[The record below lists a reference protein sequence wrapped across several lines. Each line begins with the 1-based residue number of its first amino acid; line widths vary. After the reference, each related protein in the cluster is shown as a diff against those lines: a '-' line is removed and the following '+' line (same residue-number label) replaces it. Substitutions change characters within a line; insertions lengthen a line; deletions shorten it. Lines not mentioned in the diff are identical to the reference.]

1 MNRAQSRLYA
11 RLAAL
16 ACTAS
21 AFVAACDSSEST
33 SSTTKPGSDA
43 STTQDTAAT
52 GTDAVSTATDAV
64 AAGTDAV
71 AAGSDAV
78 AAGTDAVSAGTDAVS
93 AGTDAAS
100 TVVEQS
106 GTFEVSTDISKDTI
120 WKSGAQV
127 TLSQHIHVT
136 GAVLTIEPGVTI
148 LGKQGTSLVITT
160 TGRLVSEGTK
170 EKPIVFTSSKAVG
183 SRAPG
188 DWGGVVL
195 LGTAPIN
202 VSGGSEKI
210 EGFPST
216 ATGLT
221 VYGGTKADH
230 DCGSL
235 KYVRIEFAGFQLVKD
250 NELNGLTMGGCGTGT
265 KIDYVQVH
273 KGNDDGIEVFGGTV
287 DLKHVVITQPDDD
300 GLDWDYGWVGRVQFA
315 VIQQSKVTGDNGMEC
330 DSNKNNND
338 AEPRSKPTIW
348 NLSIIGSD
356 AEPGKA
362 GKTQTVA
369 LFRTGTGVDIGNALF
384 AHAADFAINVATKS
398 SATQAT
404 SGNLKV
410 HDSMFFDIANSN
422 WPTSDTKG
430 DDDEGFDEQ
439 AFFEKTEHKNV
450 FGTDPMLT
458 DATSM
463 TAPNFTPK
471 AGSPALTG
479 GATPPA
485 GGFFDTAAT
494 FRGAFGSVDWTAGW
508 TSYPAN

>member
-1 MNRAQSRLYA
+1 MNRAQSRLNA

-16 ACTAS
+16 VCTAS
-21 AFVAACDSSEST
+21 AFLAACDSSEST

-52 GTDAVSTATDAV
+52 GTDAASTATDAV
-64 AAGTDAV
+64 AS
-71 AAGSDAV
+71 GSDTV
-78 AAGTDAVSAGTDAVS
+78 A

-100 TVVEQS
+100 TGTDAVSPGTDAVSDVVEQS
-106 GTFEVSTDISKDTI
+106 GTFEVSADITKDTI
-120 WKSGAQV
+120 WKSGAKV
-127 TLSQHIHVT
+127 TLNQHTHVV
-136 GAVLTIEPGVTI
+136 GAVLTIEPGVTVY
-148 LGKQGTSLVITT
+148 GKQGTSLVIPT
-160 TGRLVSEGTK
+160 TGRLVAEGTK
-170 EKPIVFTSSKAVG
+170 EQPIVFTSSKAAG

-195 LGTAPIN
+195 LGLAPIN
-202 VSGGSEKI
+202 VSGGTEKI

-216 ATGLT
+216 ASGLT
-221 VYGGTKADH
+221 VYGGNKADH

-235 KYVRIEFAGFQLVKD
+235 KYARIEFAGYELAKD

-287 DLKHVVITQPDDD
+287 DLKHVVVSQVDDD
-300 GLDWDYGWVGRVQFA
+300 GIDWDYGWVGRVQFA
-315 VIQQSKVTGDNGMEC
+315 VIQQSKITGDNGMEC

-338 AEPRSKPTIW
+338 AEPRSMPTIW

-362 GKTQTVA
+362 GKTQTA
-369 LFRTGTGVDIGNALF
+369 AIFRTGTGVDIGNAIF
-384 AHAADFAINVATKS
+384 AHQADFAINVATKA
-398 SATQAT
+398 SAAQAT
-404 SGNLKV
+404 AGKLTV
-410 HDSMFFDIANSN
+410 HDSLFFDIANSN

-439 AFFEKTEHKNV
+439 AFFEKTEHKNT

-458 DATSM
+458 DATNM

-508 TSYPAN
+508 TSYPNN